1 MLDIAY
7 ADWLELGLR
16 WLHVIAG
23 IAWIGTSFYFIFL
36 DFSLRKHADL
46 PPGVGG
52 ESWNV
57 HGGGFY
63 LMRKYMV
70 APEELPKELHWFK
83 YEAYFTWLSGFAL
96 LAVIY
101 YWGAESYLI
110 DKEVLDLRPW
120 EAIAISVA
128 FFAGGW
134 LIYDGLCRSPF
145 NSHPLLLS
153 AAVFVLIAF
162 AAYFLTHLFSGR
174 AAFVHVGA
182 MVGSIM
188 VGNVFFIIIP
198 NQKKVVKALLAGEEP
213 DPALGMQG
221 KHRSTHNNYLT
232 LPVILMMISQHY
244 PMLYDNEH
252 SWLVV
257 TLVLLV
263 GATIRHFFNLMHSG
277 RPIRTLRWQWPT
289 AAFLAIL
296 LIAYLSW
303 RPEDPSLAEREI
315 PSAADVLAIS
325 QARCVSCHA
334 ARPVDP
340 DLDKAAGGVLLETV
354 ADLRRH
360 SARVLKQSVMSN
372 AMPLGNKTGMTEAE
386 RQAWGLWIRSGMP
399 EGDAAGEEKAEKAPA
414 GGEAAEAATDG
425 RAAEGGAPG
434 SGS

>member
-7 ADWLELGLR
+7 ADWLNLMFR

-23 IAWIGTSFYFIFL
+23 ISWIGTSFYFIFL
-36 DFSLRKHADL
+36 DLSLRKHANL

-52 ESWNV
+52 EAWNV

-63 LMRKYMV
+63 LMRKYLV
-70 APEELPKELHWFK
+70 VPAELPKELHWFK

-96 LAVIY
+96 LCTIY

-110 DKEVLDLRPW
+110 DKTVLDLQPW
-120 EAIAISVA
+120 EAILLSIA
-128 FFAGGW
+128 FLASGW
-134 LIYDGLCRSPF
+134 ILYDLLCRSPF

-213 DPALGMQG
+213 DPKLGKAG
-221 KHRSTHNNYLT
+221 KDRSTHNNYLT
-232 LPVILMMISQHY
+232 LPVVLMMLSQHY

-252 SWLVV
+252 SWFVV
-257 TLVLLV
+257 IMILLV
-263 GATIRHFFNLMHSG
+263 GASIRHFFNLMHTG
-277 RPIRTLRWQWPT
+277 KPILTLRWQWPT
-289 AAFLAIL
+289 AAVLMAI

-303 RPEDPSLAEREI
+303 SPERAVVAEADI
-315 PSAADVLAIS
+315 PGAADVVAIA
-325 QARCVSCHA
+325 QARCAACHA
-334 ARPVDP
+334 QKPTDP
-340 DLDKAAGGVLLETV
+340 DIESAPGGVMLETA
-354 ADLRRH
+354 ADLRKH
-360 SARVLKQSVMSN
+360 SARVLKQAVLSK
-372 AMPLGNKTGMTEAE
+372 AMPLANKTGMTDEE
-386 RQAWGLWIRSGMP
+386 RAALGLWIRSGMP
-399 EGDAAGEEKAEKAPA
+399 EGNP
-414 GGEAAEAATDG
+414 
-425 RAAEGGAPG
+425 
-434 SGS
+434 

>member
-7 ADWLELGLR
+7 ADWLELGFR

-36 DFSLRKHADL
+36 DLSLRKHADL

-63 LMRKYMV
+63 LMRKYVV
-70 APEELPKELHWFK
+70 APEKLPEELHWFK
-83 YEAYFTWLSGFAL
+83 YEAYFTWISGFAL

-110 DKEVLDLRPW
+110 DKEVLDLAPW
-120 EAIAISVA
+120 EAIAISVG

-134 LIYDGLCRSPF
+134 ILYDGLCRSPF
-145 NSHPLLLS
+145 SRHPLLLS
-153 AAVFVLIAF
+153 SAVFVLIAF
-162 AAYFLTHLFSGR
+162 SAFFLTHMFSGR

-198 NQKKVVKALLAGEEP
+198 NQKKTVKALIAGEEP
-213 DPALGMQG
+213 DPALGIQG

-244 PMLYDNEH
+244 PMLYDNEN

-257 TLVLLV
+257 TLVLLA

-277 RPIRTLRWQWPT
+277 RPILSLRWQWPT
-289 AAFLAIL
+289 AAALMVA
-296 LIAYLSW
+296 LIVYLSW
-303 RPEDPSLAEREI
+303 RPEPPADAEI
-315 PSAADVLAIS
+315 PTAKDILAIS
-325 QARCVSCHA
+325 QTRCVSCHA
-334 ARPVDP
+334 ARPTDP
-340 DLDKAAGGVLLETV
+340 DTEKAPGGVMLETV
-354 ADLRRH
+354 DELRRH
-360 SARVLKQSVMSN
+360 AARVLKQSVLSN
-372 AMPLGNKTGMTEAE
+372 AMPLGNKTGMTAAE
-386 RQAWGLWIRSGMP
+386 REAVGLWIRAGMP
-399 EGDAAGEEKAEKAPA
+399 EGEDATDT
-414 GGEAAEAATDG
+414 EAAAAK
-425 RAAEGGAPG
+425 
-434 SGS
+434 